1 MSSSFQQDLDQLQ
14 PGFYRVIITMTDNG
28 NSGAFPTTDQGN
40 KQDGGCTPNTWD
52 YFSGASLPSTAAL
65 ALSRA
70 RGNLRFKQVINQL
83 TSLADCQILDI
94 AMTGE
99 TNGDTQATVCNFTV
113 KYDRDAFLPL
123 TGTKQGTATVGQD
136 ANSQDMD
143 TPAKVIRNAV
153 AAGLYNGTTESMR
166 VYDPISGTGTQ
177 QSVTANA
184 ATSNSALVALVGV
197 TQISGTTLV

>member
-14 PGFYRVIITMTDNG
+14 PGFYRVVITMTDNG
-28 NSGAFPTTDQGN
+28 NTGAFPTTDQGN
-40 KQDGGCTPNTWD
+40 HQDGGCTPNTWD
-52 YFSGASLPSTAAL
+52 YFPAGSLPSTAAL

-70 RGNLRFKQVINQL
+70 RGNLRFRQVINQL
-83 TSLADCQILDI
+83 TGLADCQILDI

-99 TNGDTQATVCNFTV
+99 TDGSTQATYCNFTV

-123 TGTKQGTATVGQD
+123 TGTKQGTATVGND
-136 ANSQDMD
+136 AAGNAMD

-166 VYDPISGTGTQ
+166 VYDPVGNDGMQ
-177 QSVTANA
+177 QAVTANA
-184 ATSNSALVALVGV
+184 ATTQAALVALVGV
-197 TQISGTTLV
+197 TQIAGTTLV